1 MDATIRGWI
10 EDILNQRGDLLAI
23 AIRQRAKFE
32 GWLKFELAAYAA
44 RHGATQVQVEASY
57 AKTAID
63 LSRSDVSFSFG
74 GERYDVEL
82 KTPNT
87 NWRLPGVTNA
97 TRPITQNI
105 AEIVEDGRKL
115 AGCAGRGIVA
125 IVMFPIPPGGRQWTV
140 YLERIATG
148 LSTPL
153 SGPEHA
159 TQLAVPLGDGF
170 TADVVVCCF
179 PVPRR
184 EDEDGGPGLR
194 PIPGHWLVHKIGK
207 SSRTFATAVEQLRP
221 MMREGDELW
230 FYDEPAPSG
239 VNAGEL
245 GVALVRDGSAIHA
258 IIEGI
263 H

>member
-1 MDATIRGWI
+1 MDATIRTMDATIRGWI

-63 LSRSDVSFSFG
+63 LSRSDVSFSFD

-87 NWRLPGVTNA
+87 
-97 TRPITQNI
+97 TQNI
-105 AEIVEDGRKL
+105 AEIVRAGRKL

-125 IVMFPIPPGGRQWTV
+125 IVLLPIPPGGRQWTV

-148 LSTPL
+148 LSTSL

-184 EDEDGGPGLR
+184 EDEDGGQDLH
-194 PIPGHWLVHKIGK
+194 PIPRGWLVHKIGK
-207 SSRTFATAVEQLRP
+207 SSRTFATAVDQLRP

-230 FYDEPAPSG
+230 FYDEPAPPG